1 MVQMNQI
8 ISMIKN
14 GQNPQQVMMNLL
26 QGMQNTP
33 MGVNLLNLA
42 KNNRSAEIEQ
52 IARNLMREQGKDFDT
67 EFQAFRR
74 KYGL

>member
-1 MVQMNQI
+1 MFQMNQI
-8 ISMIKN
+8 INMIKS

-42 KNNRSAEIEQ
+42 KQNRGADIEQ
-52 IARNLMREQGKDFDT
+52 VARNLMREQGKDFDT
-67 EFQAFRR
+67 EFQAFR
-74 KYGL
+74 KTYGL